1 MEHIDIGVK
10 RGACPRCRSNGK
22 DRSGDNLALYPDGHS
37 YCYSCG
43 YWEISPLR
51 KRIENKMT
59 SSNVITI
66 VKLPDDT
73 TGYIPIEAAQ
83 WLRQYGITAQEVEK
97 HKFMWSEKCKLLIC
111 PIFGA
116 DNTIIAWQ
124 GRNFKTKLIPVFGD
138 LTDDPKDGKIQY
150 GDRSELDGPKY
161 FSKGQLGDILHII
174 SPIKNVCDPTTI
186 VIVEGVIDAIKVG
199 RVFNCMPLF
208 GSHMSLGTL
217 RRLKAR
223 FITVGVWLDP
233 DKTVEAVKTALRAS
247 QLMRSFVV
255 VSTRDPKEYDINQI
269 HDMVLYQ
276 SKTDIRPAIDKQ
288 T

>member
-73 TGYIPIEAAQ
+73 TGYLPIEAAQ

-97 HKFMWSEKCKLLIC
+97 HKFMWSEKCKLLHV
-111 PIFGA
+111 
-116 DNTIIAWQ
+116 
-124 GRNFKTKLIPVFGD
+124 K
-138 LTDDPKDGKIQY
+138 
-150 GDRSELDGPKY
+150 
-161 FSKGQLGDILHII
+161 I
-174 SPIKNVCDPTTI
+174 SPSLPSFTSLRSSEELPTT
-186 VIVEGVIDAIKVG
+186 
-199 RVFNCMPLF
+199 PLR
-208 GSHMSLGTL
+208 LRGT
-217 RRLKAR
+217 
-223 FITVGVWLDP
+223 G
-233 DKTVEAVKTALRAS
+233 
-247 QLMRSFVV
+247 
-255 VSTRDPKEYDINQI
+255 
-269 HDMVLYQ
+269 
-276 SKTDIRPAIDKQ
+276 RPAGRIHVTISASRPCLTAFFISNPTLSPTLIDLP
-288 T
+288 